1 MKQRRSIRLVA
12 GVMALGLVVAA
23 CGGDDDDTPA
33 DSGDTPT
40 AEETADSGD
49 MTEDSGDMT
58 EDSGDMS
65 EDSGD
70 MSEDSG
76 DMSEDSGDMSEDS
89 GDMSEDSGDMSED
102 AAGVDLSGV
111 CPSPIVIQTDW
122 FPEAE
127 HGSLY
132 EMVGEGYEINAELM
146 TVTGPLMASG
156 VDTGV
161 EIEVRT
167 GGPAIGFNSPRVNAY
182 TDDSIH
188 LAYSSFDAQAA
199 AWADLPMV
207 TVLAPLEINPQIIM
221 WDADEWPD
229 VDTIADV
236 GEAGMTINVFG
247 GGGFAPY
254 FVAAGIWDESQ
265 VDPSYDGSPAR
276 FIAEGNIAQQGFA
289 SAEPYNY
296 ENVFEEYGKAPKY
309 QLLHDAG
316 YQSYSQTLAVKPAD
330 VEALAPCLELFVP
343 IVQQAVVD
351 FANAPERANAIIIDA
366 VATFDSFWV
375 YDEGVAA
382 YAVETMTELGLHG
395 NGPDDIVGNI
405 DEARVQKVIDDAR
418 LAGVDVPDDLV
429 AADMFTNEFVD
440 ESIGF

>member
-1 MKQRRSIRLVA
+1 
-12 GVMALGLVVAA
+12 MALGLVVAA

-33 DSGDTPT
+33 DSGSDST
-40 AEETADSGD
+40 ADETADAGD
-49 MTEDSGDMT
+49 TADEPTEDTS
-58 EDSGDMS
+58 DMS
-65 EDSGD
+65 EDTSD
-70 MSEDSG
+70 MSDDTSDDSG
-76 DMSEDSGDMSEDS
+76 EMSDESGEMSDDSGE
-89 GDMSEDSGDMSED
+89 MSED
-102 AAGVDLSGV
+102 ATGVDLSGV
-111 CPSPIVIQTDW
+111 CPSPLVIQTDW

-127 HGSLY
+127 HGALY
-132 EMVGEGYEINAELM
+132 EMVGADYTIDAELM
-146 TVTGPLMASG
+146 TVTGPLMAAG
-156 VDTGV
+156 VDTGID
-161 EIEVRT
+161 IEVRT

-188 LAYSSFDAQAA
+188 IVYSSFDAQAA

-207 TVLAPLEINPQIIM
+207 SVLAPLEINPQIIM
-221 WDADEWPD
+221 WDADEYPD

-236 GEAGMTINVFG
+236 GEAGMTVNVFG

-296 ENVFEEYGKAPKY
+296 EFVFEEYGKAPKY

-343 IVQQAVVD
+343 ITQQAIID
-351 FANAPERANAIIIDA
+351 FAQAPDRANAIIIDA

-375 YDEGVAA
+375 YDEGVAN
-382 YAVETMTELGLHG
+382 YAVNTMNELGLHG
-395 NGPDDIVGNI
+395 NGPDDIVGNM
-405 DEARVQKVIDDAR
+405 DEARIQTVIDNAR

>member
-12 GVMALGLVVAA
+12 GIMALGLVVAA
-23 CGGDDDDTPA
+23 CGGDDDDATPA
-33 DSGDTPT
+33 DATDESS

-49 MTEDSGDMT
+49 TAEESDDMT
-58 EDSGDMS
+58 EESDDMTEES
-65 EDSGD
+65 DD
-70 MSEDSG
+70 MTEESD
-76 DMSEDSGDMSEDS
+76 DMTEESDDMTEESD
-89 GDMSEDSGDMSED
+89 DVSED

-111 CPSPIVIQTDW
+111 CPSPLVIQTDW

-127 HGSLY
+127 HGALY
-132 EMVGEGYEINAELM
+132 EMVGDGYVIDAELM
-146 TVTGPLMASG
+146 TVTGPLMAAG
-156 VDTGV
+156 TDTGI

-188 LAYSSFDAQAA
+188 IVYSSFDAQAA

-207 TVLAPLEINPQIIM
+207 TILAPLEINPQIIM
-221 WDADEWPD
+221 WDADEYPD
-229 VDTIADV
+229 VNTIADV

-296 ENVFEEYGKAPKY
+296 EFVFEEYGKAPKY

-316 YQSYSQTLAVKPAD
+316 YESYSQTLAVKPAD
-330 VEALAPCLELFVP
+330 VEALAPCWELFVP
-343 IVQQAVVD
+343 IVQQSIVD
-351 FANAPERANAIIIDA
+351 FAQAPERANAIIIDA

-382 YAVETMTELGLHG
+382 YAVETMNELGLHG
-395 NGPDDIVGNI
+395 NGPDDIVGNM
-405 DEARVQKVIDDAR
+405 DEARIQTVIDNAR
-418 LAGVDVPDDLV
+418 IAGVDVPEDLV

>member
-1 MKQRRSIRLVA
+1 MS
-12 GVMALGLVVAA
+12 
-23 CGGDDDDTPA
+23 D
-33 DSGDTPT
+33 
-40 AEETADSGD
+40 
-49 MTEDSGDMT
+49 
-58 EDSGDMS
+58 DMS

-70 MSEDSG
+70 MSEESG
-76 DMSEDSGDMSEDS
+76 EMSD
-89 GDMSEDSGDMSED
+89 DSGDMSED
-102 AAGVDLSGV
+102 ATGVDLSGV
-111 CPSPIVIQTDW
+111 CPSPLVIQTDW

-127 HGSLY
+127 HGALY
-132 EMVGEGYEINAELM
+132 EMIGADYTIDAELM
-146 TVTGPLMASG
+146 TVTGPLMAG
-156 VDTGV
+156 DVDTGID
-161 EIEVRT
+161 IEVRT

-188 LAYSSFDAQAA
+188 IVYSSFDAQAA

-207 TVLAPLEINPQIIM
+207 SVLAPLEINPQIIM
-221 WDADEWPD
+221 WDADEYPD

-236 GEAGMTINVFG
+236 GEAGMTVNVFG

-296 ENVFEEYGKAPKY
+296 EFVFEEYGKAPKY

-343 IVQQAVVD
+343 VAQQAIVD
-351 FANAPERANAIIIDA
+351 FAEAPDRANAIIIDA

-375 YDEGVAA
+375 YDEGVAT
-382 YAVETMTELGLHG
+382 YAVNTMNELGLHG
-395 NGPDDIVGNI
+395 NGPDDIVGNM
-405 DEARVQKVIDDAR
+405 DEARIQTVIDNAR

>member
-12 GVMALGLVVAA
+12 GIMALGLVAAA
-23 CGGDDDDTPA
+23 CGGDDDATPA
-33 DSGDTPT
+33 DATDEPS

-49 MTEDSGDMT
+49 TAEESDDMT
-58 EDSGDMS
+58 EESDDMTEES
-65 EDSGD
+65 DD
-70 MSEDSG
+70 MTEESD
-76 DMSEDSGDMSEDS
+76 DMTEESDDMTEESD
-89 GDMSEDSGDMSED
+89 DVSED

-111 CPSPIVIQTDW
+111 CPSPLVIQTDW

-127 HGSLY
+127 HGALY
-132 EMVGEGYEINAELM
+132 EMVGDGYVIDAELM
-146 TVTGPLMASG
+146 TVTGPLMAAG
-156 VDTGV
+156 TDTGI

-188 LAYSSFDAQAA
+188 IVYSSFDAQAA

-207 TVLAPLEINPQIIM
+207 TILAPLEINPQIIM

-229 VDTIADV
+229 VNTIADV

-296 ENVFEEYGKAPKY
+296 EFVFEEYGKAPKY

-316 YQSYSQTLAVKPAD
+316 YESYSQTLAVKPAD
-330 VEALAPCLELFVP
+330 VEALAPCWELFVP
-343 IVQQAVVD
+343 IVQQSIVD
-351 FANAPERANAIIIDA
+351 FAQAPERANAIIIDA

-382 YAVETMTELGLHG
+382 YAVETMNELGLHG
-395 NGPDDIVGNI
+395 NGPDDIVGNV

>member
-12 GVMALGLVVAA
+12 GIMALGLVVAA
-23 CGGDDDDTPA
+23 CGGDDDTPA
-33 DSGDTPT
+33 DATDEPS

-49 MTEDSGDMT
+49 TAEESDDMSEESDDMSEESDDMT
-58 EDSGDMS
+58 E
-65 EDSGD
+65 
-70 MSEDSG
+70 
-76 DMSEDSGDMSEDS
+76 
-89 GDMSEDSGDMSED
+89 
-102 AAGVDLSGV
+102 AASGVDLSGV
-111 CPSPIVIQTDW
+111 CPSPLVIQTDW

-127 HGSLY
+127 HGALY
-132 EMVGEGYEINAELM
+132 EMVGEGYVIDAELM
-146 TVTGPLMASG
+146 TVTGPLMAAG
-156 VDTGV
+156 ADTGI

-188 LAYSSFDAQAA
+188 IVYSSFDAQAA

-207 TVLAPLEINPQIIM
+207 TILAPLEINPQIIM
-221 WDADEWPD
+221 WDADEYPD
-229 VDTIADV
+229 VNTIADV
-236 GEAGMTINVFG
+236 GESGMTINVFG

-296 ENVFEEYGKAPKY
+296 LNVFEEYGKLPKY

-316 YQSYSQTLAVKPAD
+316 YESYSQTLAVKPAD
-330 VEALAPCLELFVP
+330 VEALAPCFELFVP

-351 FANAPERANAIIIDA
+351 FAQAPDRANAIIIDA

-382 YAVETMTELGLHG
+382 YAVETMNELGLHG
-395 NGPDDIVGNI
+395 NGPDDIVGNV

>member
-23 CGGDDDDTPA
+23 CGGDDDDDATPA
-33 DSGDTPT
+33 EST
-40 AEETADSGD
+40 AEETADTAED
-49 MTEDSGDMT
+49 TADTAEATADTAEMTEAT
-58 EDSGDMS
+58 AEPI
-65 EDSGD
+65 
-70 MSEDSG
+70 
-76 DMSEDSGDMSEDS
+76 
-89 GDMSEDSGDMSED
+89 
-102 AAGVDLSGV
+102 DLSGV

-132 EMVGEGYEINAELM
+132 EMVGDGYTVDAELM
-146 TVTGPLMASG
+146 TVTGPLVASGG
-156 VDTGV
+156 VDTGID
-161 EIEVRT
+161 IEVRT
-167 GGPAIGFNSPRVNAY
+167 GGPAIGFNTPRVNAY

-188 LAYSSFDAQAA
+188 IVYSSFDAQAA

-207 TVLAPLEINPQIIM
+207 TVLSPLEINPQIIM
-221 WDADEWPD
+221 WDADAWPD
-229 VDTIADV
+229 VETIEDV

-254 FVAAGIWDESQ
+254 FVAAGVWGESQ

-296 ENVFEEYGKAPKY
+296 EFVFEEYGKAPKY

-330 VEALAPCLELFVP
+330 IDALGPCLEQFVP
-343 IVQQAVVD
+343 ITQQTIVD
-351 FANAPERANAIIIDA
+351 FAAAPDRALATIIDA
-366 VATFDSFWV
+366 VAQFDSFWV
-375 YDEGVAA
+375 YEEGVAN

-395 NGPDDIVGNI
+395 NGPDEIVGNL
-405 DEARVQKVIDDAR
+405 DEARIQKVIDDAR
-418 LAGVDVPDDLV
+418 TAGVDVPEDLV
-429 AADMFTNEFVD
+429 AADMFTNQFID

>member
-12 GVMALGLVVAA
+12 GVMALGLVAAA

-33 DSGDTPT
+33 DSGSETTDEAT
-40 AEETADSGD
+40 AETADEP
-49 MTEDSGDMT
+49 TEDTADMSEDTADEPT
-58 EDSGDMS
+58 EDTGDMS
-65 EDSGD
+65 EDTADEPTEDTGD
-70 MSEDSG
+70 T
-76 DMSEDSGDMSEDS
+76 
-89 GDMSEDSGDMSED
+89 SED

-111 CPSPIVIQTDW
+111 CPSPLVIQTDW

-127 HGSLY
+127 HGALY
-132 EMVGEGYEINAELM
+132 EMVGADYVVDAELM

-156 VDTGV
+156 VDTGI

-188 LAYSSFDAQAA
+188 IVYSSFDAQAA

-207 TVLAPLEINPQIIM
+207 SVLAPLEINPQIIM
-221 WDADEWPD
+221 WDADAWPE
-229 VDTIADV
+229 VETIADV

-296 ENVFEEYGKAPKY
+296 EFVFEEYGKAPKY

-343 IVQQAVVD
+343 IAQQAIID
-351 FANAPERANAIIIDA
+351 FAQAPDRANAIIIDA

-375 YDEGVAA
+375 YDEGVAN
-382 YAVETMTELGLHG
+382 YAVETMNELGLHG
-395 NGPDDIVGNI
+395 NGPDDIVGNM
-405 DEARVQKVIDDAR
+405 DEARIQKVIDDAR
-418 LAGVDVPDDLV
+418 IAGVDVPDDLV